1 MNARTD
7 QAFGGT
13 EADSTSW
20 PCDIGQLDEDWPTTK
35 RFARSINERWPDQFC
50 NTEAAL
56 EQERRD
62 REQFE
67 QDSRLDDW
75 HWRLAEIVLCVL
87 FVGAVIGFSWAV
99 YTGRWM

>member
-7 QAFGGT
+7 HAFGGT

-20 PCDIGQLDEDWPTTK
+20 PCDIGQLDQDWPTTR
-35 RFARSINERWPDQFC
+35 RFARSLNERWPDRFA
-50 NTEAAL
+50 NTESAL

-67 QDSRLDDW
+67 SDSRLSDW
-75 HWRLAEIVLCVL
+75 HWSVASRVLCVL
-87 FVGAVIGFSWAV
+87 FVVAVIGVAWSV

>member
-7 QAFGGT
+7 HTFGGT

-20 PCDIGQLDEDWPTTK
+20 PCDIGQLDDWPTTK
-35 RFARSINERWPDQFC
+35 RFARSLNERWPDRFA
-50 NTEAAL
+50 NTESAL

-67 QDSRLDDW
+67 SDSRLDDW
-75 HWRLAEIVLCVL
+75 HWRLAHRVLCALLVVAA
-87 FVGAVIGFSWAV
+87 VGFGWSV